1 LRNSPRVQPVL
12 LGDKHTEAIKTR
24 EYQQGRLTQTISF
37 RITTKKQNPH
47 KTKVEEEIILLK
59 ENR

>member
-24 EYQQGRLTQTISF
+24 EYQQGS
-37 RITTKKQNPH
+37 
-47 KTKVEEEIILLK
+47 
-59 ENR
+59 

>member
-24 EYQQGRLTQTISF
+24 EYQQGRLTQAD
-37 RITTKKQNPH
+37 TTNF
-47 KTKVEEEIILLK
+47 ES
-59 ENR
+59 NFSSC